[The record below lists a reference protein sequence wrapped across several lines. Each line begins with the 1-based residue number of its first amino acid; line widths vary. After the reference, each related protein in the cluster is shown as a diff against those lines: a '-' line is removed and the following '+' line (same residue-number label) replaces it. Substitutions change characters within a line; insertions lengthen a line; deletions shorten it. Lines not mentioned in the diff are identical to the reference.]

1 MPRASPTARAGTC
14 SSSTPSRNRHAMTL
28 PSRLLTAIAA
38 LVLLPTSS
46 AQDAVTFCASA
57 ASLPMSAEYGAPR
70 GYEVEIARAL
80 AERLGAEARFTW
92 LGSEEAFEEAVR
104 AGRCDAALGV
114 IVDPGPMADPPDLTG
129 LALTRPYYQTGYLLV
144 RRPEAPPVRSFDE
157 VPDTRIGVEGESV
170 VTYTLRQRGQPV
182 HVLFDRDAVI
192 EAVADGRAVYGY
204 LWGPV
209 TAWSLRERD
218 DVVVAAEFESPDRWH
233 FALAVPAGDTALR
246 TELDAAIA
254 ALDADGTLE
263 RLITGY
269 GLPYSP
275 GTE

>member
-1 MPRASPTARAGTC
+1 
-14 SSSTPSRNRHAMTL
+14 MTL
-28 PSRLLTAIAA
+28 PIRLLTAIAA
-38 LVLLPTSS
+38 LVLVPTSS
-46 AQDAVTFCASA
+46 AQNAVTFCASA
-57 ASLPMSAEYGAPR
+57 ASLPMSAEYGSPQ

-104 AGRCDAALGV
+104 EGRCDAALGV
-114 IVDPGPMADPPDLTG
+114 IVDPGPMADPPNLAG

-144 RRPEAPPVRSFDE
+144 RRRDAPPLPSFEDAG
-157 VPDTRIGVEGESV
+157 DTRIGVEGESV

-192 EAVADGRAVYGY
+192 EAVATGRARYGY

-209 TAWSLRERD
+209 TAWSLRDRE
-218 DVVVAAEFESPDRWH
+218 DVVVAPEFESPDRWA
-233 FALAVPAGDTALR
+233 FALAVPAESTALR
-246 TELDAAIA
+246 ADLDHALA
-254 ALDADGTLE
+254 ALEADGTLE

-269 GLPYSP
+269 GLPYRP
-275 GTE
+275 GSE